1 MSNGDILHAVRV
13 PCSTS
18 NLGAGVDCLGLA
30 LDIWLRAQI
39 VEGDGPPVYLGTLAG
54 FDREEDHAAKAFGRS
69 MPAGHHLAV
78 DSEIPVGRGLGS
90 SGAAIVAGVALAQ
103 LVSGGSVDWDEIV
116 ELAIRREGHPDNAG
130 AAVFGGLVLYAGY
143 PKKLTFHQTLGV
155 ALAIPN
161 LMLSTHETRGI
172 LPTHLPRS
180 DAFAQASSAAALL
193 LGLTTG
199 DGDLIRHGMVDSIAV
214 PVRKSFIQGYD
225 DAVQAGIEAG
235 AYGVTLSGAGSALVA
250 VCPIESTAQVAEAVA
265 HTLTSH
271 GNPAQALCPD
281 VVEDGMEVV
290 AGQGWA

>member
-1 MSNGDILHAVRV
+1 MTDKKVLFAVRV
-13 PCSTS
+13 PSSTS

-54 FDREEDHAAKAFGRS
+54 LDPEEDHAAKAFGRS
-69 MPAGHHLAV
+69 MPVGHHLEV
-78 DSEIPVGRGLGS
+78 DSDIPVGRGLGS
-90 SGAAIVAGVALAQ
+90 SGAAIVAGIALAR
-103 LVSGGSVDWDEIV
+103 LVSDGRVDRDEIV
-116 ELAIRREGHPDNAG
+116 ELAIRKEGHPDNAG
-130 AAVFGGLVLYAGY
+130 AAVYGGLVLYAGF

-161 LMLSTHETRGI
+161 LLLSTHETRGK
-172 LPTHLPRS
+172 LPTRLPRT
-180 DAFAQASSAAALL
+180 DAFAQASSSAALL

-199 DGDLIRHGMVDSIAV
+199 DEDLMRHGMLDHIAV

-250 VCPIESTAQVAEAVA
+250 VGPVETTAQVAEAVA

-290 AGQGWA
+290 AGHGWA